1 MTDRIFDPNT
11 WFDAYREA
19 YASVYEAWQEAFKAV
34 ERFARVQYAVAG
46 DYLESGL
53 AQAHAAF
60 GAETPVELLSKQA
73 EFGGQL
79 TEKLRARAEEFTSL
93 AYETQETLAKVV
105 TEFTTKAAASTGK
118 AA

>member
-1 MTDRIFDPNT
+1 MTDRILDPNT
-11 WFDAYREA
+11 WFDAYRET
-19 YASVYEAWQEAFKAV
+19 YASVYKAQQEAFKAV

-60 GAETPVELLSKQA
+60 GAKTPVELLSKQA
-73 EFGGQL
+73 ELGGQL
-79 TEKLRARAEEFTSL
+79 GEKLRARAEEFTSL
-93 AYETQETLAKVV
+93 ASETQGTFAKVV
-105 TEFTTKAAASTGK
+105 TEVTTKAAASAKK